1 MKFFNP
7 SLCVLA
13 AVVAFMAAAMNPPS
27 QRYFTIG
34 IILLAIV
41 LLTTRRV
48 LPVAPKRKRITTPA
62 AIVQEPIRSTD
73 TITVKHCPPRGGPM
87 VELDGLTDDQL
98 LALGY
103 LIEDGKTEASDGH
116 NRLALYGQC
125 RRWWIHVTRNHGHYT
140 PRPLC
145 DKCSC

>member
-27 QRYFTIG
+27 QLYLTIG

-48 LPVAPKRKRITTPA
+48 LPVGAEMQANNDSSRNRPG
-62 AIVQEPIRSTD
+62 TD
-73 TITVKHCPPRGGPM
+73 PF
-87 VELDGLTDDQL
+87 
-98 LALGY
+98 
-103 LIEDGKTEASDGH
+103 
-116 NRLALYGQC
+116 N
-125 RRWWIHVTRNHGHYT
+125 
-140 PRPLC
+140 
-145 DKCSC
+145 